1 MTINRKL
8 ALVAASVAVLAC
20 TSANAVDAPSHK
32 PGLWETRMQI
42 GGHTRV
48 TQMCTDAATEAR
60 NLATT
65 AAYMKAN
72 CTKNELSQQGDT
84 FVSDTVCTFAGQHV
98 VGHGVTTRIGDS
110 AFHTE
115 GTTIVDAKWLGP
127 CKPGQKPGDM
137 MRLP

>member
-20 TSANAVDAPSHK
+20 TSANAADGLSHK
-32 PGLWETRMQI
+32 PGLWETRVQAAGRTM
-42 GGHTRV
+42 V

-60 NLATT
+60 NIATT

-72 CTKNELSQQGDT
+72 CTKNELSQQGNT
-84 FVSDTVCTFAGQHV
+84 FVSNTECTFSGQHV
-98 VGHGVTTRIGDS
+98 VGHTVTTKIGDS
-110 AFHTE
+110 AFHTD

-127 CKPGQKPGDM
+127 CKTGQKPGDM